1 MPARFILLML
11 LTLPWLTTSVAAEQ
25 FARVVT
31 IGGTFANM
39 PVDARGEAM
48 GLATTVNPTGPTA
61 FWWNP
66 APLPES
72 DRVMVSYTDWP
83 HIMDSLK
90 WRPMAIRASSGNL
103 TYGYLWGRLS
113 SDPILIRT
121 GYEPDGNG
129 TYTEASSNLHQFSF
143 AADLIPWLADE
154 SSAWQWTVGT
164 NARLYYESLA
174 EQSTSA
180 WDLDLGTSLAW
191 RLTDGEDGD
200 IRLHGSA
207 MVRNL
212 TRGTFD
218 TENTSSALPRY
229 YHFGLSLEVG
239 AGPIWHG
246 SRALAVT
253 VSHAWRR
260 DYDDIHY
267 NYDSEHLGVEMVVG
281 GIASLR
287 TGHRS
292 RGFYADDGSSW
303 GAGLQ
308 YRFDWGWGIR
318 AAVDYARQD
327 LDSVFGEYGMDYWT
341 FTAGFDLP

>member
-11 LTLPWLTTSVAAEQ
+11 LTLPLLTTTVSAEQ
-25 FARVVT
+25 FAK
-31 IGGTFANM
+31 IGLNAGIFSRM

-83 HIMDSLK
+83 HQLDSLH
-90 WRPMAIRASSGNL
+90 WRPLAIRASRANL
-103 TYGYLWGRLS
+103 TFGYLWGRLS
-113 SDPILIRT
+113 TDPILIRT

-129 TYTEASSNLHQFSF
+129 TYYEVSSNLHQFSF
-143 AADLIPWLADE
+143 AADLIPWLTDG
-154 SSAWQWTVGT
+154 SSAWQWSVGT
-164 NARLYYESLA
+164 NARLYHESLA
-174 EQSTSA
+174 EYSTSV

-191 RLTDGEDGD
+191 RLMENGGGD

-212 TRGTFD
+212 IRGTYD
-218 TENTSSALPRY
+218 SGNSSSTLPRY

-239 AGPIWHG
+239 AGSIWRG
-246 SRALAVT
+246 TRIVAVT
-253 VSHAWRR
+253 VSHTWRR
-260 DYDDIHY
+260 DYEDIMY
-267 NYDSEHLGVEMVVG
+267 NYDSEHLGLEMVFG

-287 TGHRS
+287 VGHRT
-292 RGFYADDGSSW
+292 RGFYADDGDSW
-303 GAGLQ
+303 GTGLQ
-308 YRFDWGWGIR
+308 YRFDWWWGIR
-318 AAVDYARQD
+318 AAVDYAQ
-327 LDSVFGEYGMDYWT
+327 LDVETALGEDSMDYWT